1 MVLEVAVAAVC
12 DCIVTYNK
20 ADFRH
25 TERFGLRVVTA
36 KEFLEEI
43 GELP

>member
-1 MVLEVAVAAVC
+1 LESRC
-12 DCIVTYNK
+12 K
-20 ADFRH
+20 
-25 TERFGLRVVTA
+25 RFGLRVVTP

>member
-1 MVLEVAVAAVC
+1 MVLELAVTASC
-12 DCIVTYNK
+12 DFIITYNK
-20 ADFRH
+20 RDFQGA
-25 TERFGLRVVTA
+25 ERFGLRVVTP

>member
-1 MVLEVAVAAVC
+1 LELAVAANC
-12 DCIVTYNK
+12 DFIVTYNK
-20 ADFRH
+20 KDFRGV
-25 TERFGLRVVTA
+25 ERFGLRVVTP

>member
-1 MVLEVAVAAVC
+1 LAVTGQC
-12 DCIVTYNK
+12 DLIVTDNEK
-20 ADFRH
+20 RFPGV
-25 TERFGLRVVTA
+25 EQFGLRVVTP

>member
-1 MVLEVAVAAVC
+1 VFGCALLFST
-12 DCIVTYNK
+12 TYNK
-20 ADFRH
+20 ADFRRA
-25 TERFGLRVVTA
+25 ERFGLRVVTA